1 MKQVRN
7 WIIEQTNPAVMNYWI
22 VAIMGYPMKDGWLLN
37 RHKGQAFRLEKF
49 CVELDKNK
57 DLKGKPKL
65 VLMQQYVEGTLLSF
79 KINQI

>member
-7 WIIEQTNPAVMNYWI
+7 WIIEQTNPVVMNYLI
-22 VAIMGYPMKDGWLLN
+22 VAIMGYPMKDGWLLD
-37 RHKGQAFRLEKF
+37 RHKRKAFRLEEF
-49 CVELDKNK
+49 YVELDKNK